1 MLINKTPRYL
11 KAVVELNHQMLRML
25 ERFAS
30 GKKYMFVRKNRKNR
44 KEKDKKG
51 EMKCGYGV

>member
-1 MLINKTPRYL
+1 MLANETLRYL

-51 EMKCGYGV
+51 EMKWGY

>member
-1 MLINKTPRYL
+1 MLINKTTRYL

-30 GKKYMFVRKNRKNR
+30 GKKYMFVRKNRQNR
-44 KEKDKKG
+44 KEKDRKG
-51 EMKCGYGV
+51 EMKWGY